1 MNGCVTGTRTFA
13 DVAEADNRAC
23 GGYEIARHQVC
34 SLRQRFA
41 VGEVVAAFL
50 KRPESVR
57 HPVTNHRLP
66 RSRWAVLA
74 GSDEASRPEI
84 GLQSL
89 NYWSF

>member
-1 MNGCVTGTRTFA
+1 MAALLGREHSRTWQRLTIER
-13 DVAEADNRAC
+13 VAAMKS
-23 GGYEIARHQVC
+23 RHQVC

-41 VGEVVAAFL
+41 VGEVVAAFF

-66 RSRWAVLA
+66 RSRWVVLA